1 MSYHKTVDPWQE
13 AANAVQGI
21 EGAQLKCSGKTGAWN
36 LSGETVDTGREG
48 LMIAVIMSTALH
60 GRIRFD
66 DGVVTRKP
74 VRFEDAAPDQDEQ
87 LEKPWGPLTEA
98 LCVQL
103 MTFTGASWGLTARL
117 LEVDQTVPPQRQAG
131 VSCLRARR
139 EGAARPQQQRRPGAQ
154 LRSTLAPQDRVPDL
168 LPPETPRLSE
178 PERRP
183 LLTVTSG
190 AQSPPISA

>member
-21 EGAQLKCSGKTGAWN
+21 EGAQLKCSGKTGVWT

-103 MTFTGASWGLTARL
+103 MTFTGASWGSRRAFSKLIKPYLRKGKQAFPVCELGAKERRDLNSNVDPVLTP
-117 LEVDQTVPPQRQAG
+117 VDW
-131 VSCLRARR
+131 
-139 EGAARPQQQRRPGAQ
+139 
-154 LRSTLAPQDRVPDL
+154 APQDRFPDL

>member
-21 EGAQLKCSGKTGAWN
+21 EGAQLKCSGKTGVWT

-74 VRFEDAAPDQDEQ
+74 IRYEDAAPDQDEQ
-87 LEKPWGPLTEA
+87 VEKPWGPLTET
-98 LCVQL
+98 LCVGMDKDHAGQL
-103 MTFTGASWGLTARL
+103 MTFTGASWGSRRAFSKLIKPYLRKGKLAFPSASSARRSGMTLTA
-117 LEVDQTVPPQRQAG
+117 T
-131 VSCLRARR
+131 
-139 EGAARPQQQRRPGAQ
+139 
-154 LRSTLAPQDRVPDL
+154 STRC
-168 LPPETPRLSE
+168 
-178 PERRP
+178 
-183 LLTVTSG
+183 
-190 AQSPPISA
+190 